1 MAAIYGI
8 IFVISLLMIAVYFF
22 IDRKRDVWLLF
33 LFICVA
39 VCDLGY
45 FLLAVSKNLDF
56 ALWANRIAYLGC
68 IFLPFS
74 ILMMIMNL
82 SGFNY
87 PKCLPGILIGN
98 NMIMYFIAS
107 SGGWL
112 PVYYKNVSFEIINGV
127 GTLIK
132 DYGPLHNLYKIFLFA
147 YFSAMIAI
155 IIYTAIKK
163 TVVSVKHSVFLAFV
177 VIGNIAIWLIE
188 NIINAGF
195 EFMSISYIITE
206 GLILFLYGI
215 LQDYGLTDAPQ
226 AVSPDTVEA
235 PTDAVLSDSPEQAEI
250 ITYFEQNQID
260 SVFESWEDIR
270 SLSQR
275 EKEVLRLIMQ
285 NKKRKD
291 IADELFVTESTIKK
305 HTSSIFKKLNINN
318 RSELFESARSYI
330 NHPQR

>member
-1 MAAIYGI
+1 MTTLYGI
-8 IFVISLLMIAVYFF
+8 IFAVSLLMIVAYFMV
-22 IDRKRDVWLLF
+22 DRKRDTWLLL
-33 LFICVA
+33 LFICV
-39 VCDLGY
+39 VLCDLGY
-45 FLLAVSKNLDF
+45 FLLAVAKNLDF
-56 ALWANRIAYLGC
+56 ALWANRIAYLGS

-82 SGFNY
+82 SRFTY

-98 NMIMYFIAS
+98 NMIMFFIAA

-112 PVYYKNVSFEIINGV
+112 PIYYKNVSFEIINGV

-132 DYGPLHNLYKIFLFA
+132 DYGLLHSLYKLFLFA
-147 YFSAMIAI
+147 YFTAMIAI
-155 IIYTAIKK
+155 IIYTAVKK
-163 TVVSVKHSVFLAFV
+163 TVISIKHSIFLAMV

-188 NIINAGF
+188 NTVKAEF
-195 EFMSISYIITE
+195 EFMSISYIVTE

-215 LQDYGLTDAPQ
+215 LQDYGLADTQGISSASVMTQTEMPQ
-226 AVSPDTVEA
+226 TISN
-235 PTDAVLSDSPEQAEI
+235 EQI
-250 ITYFEQNQID
+250 VNIRYFEQNHID
-260 SVFESWEDIR
+260 VIFENWDDIL

-318 RSELFESARSYI
+318 RSELFENAKNYI
-330 NHPQR
+330 NSK

>member
-1 MAAIYGI
+1 MTTLYGI
-8 IFVISLLMIAVYFF
+8 IFVISLLMIATYYYV
-22 IDRKRDVWLLF
+22 DRKRDIWLLL
-33 LFICVA
+33 LFVCVA
-39 VCDLGY
+39 ICDLGY
-45 FLLAVSKNLDF
+45 FLLSVAKSLDF
-56 ALWANRIAYLGC
+56 ALWANRIAYLGN

-82 SGFNY
+82 SRFDY

-98 NMIMYFIAS
+98 NMIMLFIVS

-112 PVYYKNVSFEIINGV
+112 PIYYKDVSFEIINGV

-132 DYGPLHNLYKIFLFA
+132 DYGPLHNLYKVFLFA

-163 TVVSVKHSVFLAFV
+163 TVVSIKHSIFLAFV

-188 NIINAGF
+188 NTIKAGF

-215 LQDYGLTDAPQ
+215 LQDYGLADTQGISSESVAIQ
-226 AVSPDTVEA
+226 TETAQTVSD
-235 PTDAVLSDSPEQAEI
+235 EQTANI
-250 ITYFEQNQID
+250 RYFEQNQID
-260 SVFESWEDIR
+260 VIFENWDDIR

-285 NKKRKD
+285 NKKRK
-291 IADELFVTESTIKK
+291 E
-305 HTSSIFKKLNINN
+305 
-318 RSELFESARSYI
+318 Y
-330 NHPQR
+330 

>member
-1 MAAIYGI
+1 MTTLYGI
-8 IFVISLLMIAVYFF
+8 IFVISLLMIATYYYV
-22 IDRKRDVWLLF
+22 DRKRDIWLLL
-33 LFICVA
+33 LFVCVA
-39 VCDLGY
+39 ICDLGY
-45 FLLAVSKNLDF
+45 FLLSVAKSLDF
-56 ALWANRIAYLGC
+56 ALWANRIAYLGN

-74 ILMMIMNL
+74 VLMMIMNL
-82 SGFNY
+82 SRFEY

-98 NMIMYFIAS
+98 NMIMLFIAS

-112 PVYYKNVSFEIINGV
+112 PIYYKNVSFEIINGV

-132 DYGPLHNLYKIFLFA
+132 EYGPLHNLYKVFLFA

-155 IIYTAIKK
+155 ILYTAIKK
-163 TVVSVKHSVFLAFV
+163 TVVSIKHSIFLAFV

-188 NIINAGF
+188 NAIKAGF

-215 LQDYGLTDAPQ
+215 LQDYGLADTQGISAESVAIQ
-226 AVSPDTVEA
+226 TETAQTVSD
-235 PTDAVLSDSPEQAEI
+235 EQTANI
-250 ITYFEQNQID
+250 RYFEQNQID
-260 SVFESWEDIR
+260 VIFENWDDIR

-318 RSELFESARSYI
+318 RSELFERARSYFKE
-330 NHPQR
+330 